1 MPFNTEIAEST
12 QDSHTIS
19 CAAFKGTE
27 LHQPEGNTE
36 KVQKSIRFRCYE
48 NECWERHMTMSVFY
62 VCI

>member
-1 MPFNTEIAEST
+1 MPFNTGIVEPT

-36 KVQKSIRFRCYE
+36 KVQKSI
-48 NECWERHMTMSVFY
+48 
-62 VCI
+62 